1 MSEKLPLHHKR
12 WPWLAAALIM
22 VLVFIGTQIEFGI
35 GDTRPL
41 GTVNDIAALSERD
54 DVNVLFLLIDTLRAS
69 RLGSYGYERDTSPVL
84 DQLASDGVRFDRHLA
99 QSSWTKCS
107 MASLWTSLQPPR
119 SGVTRFNSAI
129 PSEAVMPA
137 EVLRGE
143 GFLTAGL
150 WRNGW
155 VSGYFGFDQGFD
167 VYTKPMGSGIPRNVR
182 IKNPTLTNEST
193 DDATIGSA
201 VEFLRLH
208 RDERWFLY
216 LHLMDVHEFLY
227 DEDSAVFGTANA
239 DIYDNAVLRE
249 NLVIRSLLEVLELM
263 DLRKRTLVVVA
274 SDHGEAFGE
283 RGFEGHARAVFPE
296 TTEVPLIISFP
307 FRLEPGVV
315 VEHRTQNV
323 DIWPTLFDLL
333 GIDPPEVRHDGRS
346 RLPDLLAAAA
356 GHDSGAG
363 ADAYAFLDQSW
374 GRESEPPSPAVA
386 ISRGSFRY
394 VRGSN
399 PGEGRQVELLL
410 DRGTGE
416 VRSIAEQHED
426 VMLELRALADAYLE
440 QEAVWEGGAPL
451 LDVNDMEKAQLRA
464 LGYAVP

>member
-1 MSEKLPLHHKR
+1 
-12 WPWLAAALIM
+12 
-22 VLVFIGTQIEFGI
+22 
-35 GDTRPL
+35 
-41 GTVNDIAALSERD
+41 
-54 DVNVLFLLIDTLRAS
+54 
-69 RLGSYGYERDTSPVL
+69 
-84 DQLASDGVRFDRHLA
+84 
-99 QSSWTKCS
+99 
-107 MASLWTSLQPPR
+107 
-119 SGVTRFNSAI
+119 VTRFNSAI

-346 RLPDLLAAAA
+346 RFPDLLAAAA
-356 GHDSGAG
+356 GQDSGAG
-363 ADAYAFLDQSW
+363 ADAFAFLDQSW
-374 GRESEPPSPAVA
+374 GRESEPASPAVT